1 MSLRWR
7 IDAAGGALELWVAKG
22 GEAADDAQARD
33 VVESFCWRLE
43 CGDPEALRVAVAIEE
58 AVRGYISP
66 ALGWEAPVHAL
77 ERSALGRRLAFKVK
91 SAFWSGLIGA
101 GRWRPTS
108 VGIDE
113 PEDDVLVLTP
123 PEAPPKPE
131 SDKEPTWYEVRVVDE
146 LGEPIAGL
154 PLVLEVSGKHPLVTD
169 GDGRVRLDGIYPS
182 MGHARIEDLAAL
194 RDLVRPRWDQIR
206 PGDWLEPEPDHSFIP
221 LRGSEP
227 ILRSVFAETLHT
239 LVIQPWVIRARLIG
253 MYFDTSKCFL
263 LPSAL
268 GDITKLKKL
277 YDEYPDSEIL
287 VVGHT
292 DKTGDPSYNDPLSLE
307 RADSVAAYMHDDF
320 EAWRAWYRADKPWE
334 KRWGAKEDHD
344 MLQGTSGYDARPQG
358 ESEIT
363 WFQSTRGL
371 DVDGWAGEDTRKQL
385 IKEYMAKDGTTLP
398 ASATLSTHGCG
409 ETFPFTD
416 EELVEL
422 DLVNA
427 DPNQRDRRVELYF
440 FDRDLGVQP
449 PPPGKISSPGSLE
462 YPEWRK
468 RAQETHDFDLVRQ
481 EVLLLRLHD
490 EDSRPW
496 PHVHAR
502 VFVQGEEQH
511 QQADSNGWIRVNLP
525 DACGEVIRVDWGGAT
540 AADKHPFSHEVY
552 VECSEGSDS
561 YQATA
566 RLHNLGHPR
575 TLALDVAVK
584 RFQADYEVDCD
595 PEPLGLLDGEL
606 PSATRDRLEQIY
618 SALDC
623 NATPG

>member
-123 PEAPPKPE
+123 PDAPPKPE
-131 SDKEPTWYEVRVVDE
+131 SDKKPTWYEVRVVDE
-146 LGEPIAGL
+146 LGEPIAGV

-169 GDGRVRLDGIYPS
+169 GDGRVRLDGTYPS
-182 MGHARIEDLAAL
+182 MGHARIEDIATL
-194 RDLVRPRWDQIR
+194 RELVRPRWDQIR
-206 PGDWLEPEPDHSFIP
+206 PGDWLAPEPDHSFIP
-221 LRGSEP
+221 LRGSEA
-227 ILRSVFAETLHT
+227 IIRSVFSETLHT

-268 GDITKLKKL
+268 GDIKKLKKL

-307 RADSVAAYMHDDF
+307 RADSVAAYMQDDVD
-320 EAWRAWYRADKPWE
+320 AWLSWYGYGKDYD
-334 KRWGAKEDHD
+334 KRWGAKEDQY
-344 MLQGTSGYDARPQG
+344 MLQSLSDYDTRQPG
-358 ESEIT
+358 ESAVW
-363 WFQSTRGL
+363 WFQRTRGL
-371 DVDGWAGEDTRKQL
+371 GLDGWAGDETRRQL
-385 IKEYMAKDGTTLP
+385 ITEYMAHDGTTLP
-398 ASATLSTHGCG
+398 VSAHLTRHGCG
-409 ETFPFTD
+409 ESFPFTD
-416 EELVEL
+416 EELAEL
-422 DLVNA
+422 DLLDANP
-427 DPNQRDRRVELYF
+427 DQRDRRVELYF
-440 FDRDLGVQP
+440 FDRPLGVEP
-449 PPPGKISSPGSLE
+449 PPPGNISAPGSME
-462 YPEWRK
+462 YPEWGK
-468 RAQETHDFDLVRQ
+468 RAQETRDFELRTVELIIRIVDCDHEPRIGVPYRLVVGDLSYQDTTDEAGMILQHVPAHATSG
-481 EVLLLRLHD
+481 VLELESHTRALTITSIPAPSQPNGATPRLQNLCYGCHSGAPHALDEHAHNALLRLQCRAELFASGDLDENTSTTLEHQHD
-490 EDSRPW
+490 
-496 PHVHAR
+496 
-502 VFVQGEEQH
+502 
-511 QQADSNGWIRVNLP
+511 
-525 DACGEVIRVDWGGAT
+525 T
-540 AADKHPFSHEVY
+540 
-552 VECSEGSDS
+552 
-561 YQATA
+561 
-566 RLHNLGHPR
+566 
-575 TLALDVAVK
+575 
-584 RFQADYEVDCD
+584 
-595 PEPLGLLDGEL
+595 
-606 PSATRDRLEQIY
+606 
-618 SALDC
+618 
-623 NATPG
+623 